1 MQSLR
6 ERLILLGGTG
16 AILSSALLIGPAE
29 GLRQVPYT
37 DIGGVKTW
45 CYGQTVGHPKARYTV
60 QECDAELLR
69 TVAMYHKGVMLHV
82 PADAPASVQAAITS
96 LAYNVGLK
104 GWQHPVL
111 LEPLKKRD
119 WEAVCA
125 ALEAPWKG
133 RYGVAKGFKAT
144 VNGKP
149 VRGLENRRAQEA
161 AVCRQDLR

>member
-29 GLRQVPYT
+29 GLRQVPYA

-45 CYGQTVGHPKARYTV
+45 CYGQTVGHAKARYTV

-69 TVAMYHKGVMLHV
+69 TVAMYHKGVMLTV
-82 PADAPASVQAAITS
+82 PADAPASVQAAFTS
-96 LAYNVGLK
+96 LAYNVGLS
-104 GWQHPVL
+104 GWKHPRFTQ
-111 LEPLKKRD
+111 PLAARD
-119 WEAVCA
+119 WEAACRA
-125 ALEAPWKG
+125 IEAPWQG
-133 RYGVAKGFKAT
+133 RYGVAKGYKAT
-144 VNGKP
+144 VNGRP
-149 VRGLENRRAQEA
+149 VKGLENRRAQEA

>member
-69 TVAMYHKGVMLHV
+69 TVAVYHKGVMLV
-82 PADAPASVQAAITS
+82 LPAEAPKSVQAALTS
-96 LAYNVGLK
+96 VAYNVGLQ
-104 GWQHPVL
+104 GINHPVL
-111 LEPLKKRD
+111 QEPLARGD
-119 WEAVCA
+119 WQAVCA
-125 ALEAPWKG
+125 AIEAPWKG

-144 VNGKP
+144 VNGRP
-149 VRGLENRRAQEA
+149 VKGLENRRAQEA
-161 AVCRQDLR
+161 AVCRQDLQ